1 MKIKHLIILS
11 AAVVALFSLSDAA
24 QAGGPSGPGG
34 RGGLCSNATLK
45 GPYGFTGHGEILG
58 LIGPDNQVHPYAS
71 TSILDD
77 VALVT
82 FDGAGGFT
90 RTDFG
95 VIGGLPKG
103 GLTTFNPN
111 QSGTYTVN
119 SDCTGTMK
127 IVYTAGGAVPAGVE
141 TDLNI
146 VVAADG
152 TLIESV
158 VYRAVTV
165 SGKSGDG
172 TVTCP
177 QYCEQGVQESFEG
190 KKIVVYGFR

>member
-1 MKIKHLIILS
+1 MKIRHSSIVPAI
-11 AAVVALFSLSDAA
+11 AAALFSLSGAA
-24 QAGGPSGPGG
+24 QAGGH
-34 RGGLCSNATLK
+34 CSNETLR
-45 GPYGFTGHGEILG
+45 GSFGFIGHGQILG
-58 LIGPDNQVHPYAS
+58 LIGGDGKLHAFAAP
-71 TSILDD
+71 SILDD

-82 FDGAGGFT
+82 FDGVGHFS

-103 GLTTFNPN
+103 GQTTFNPS
-111 QSGTYTVN
+111 QMGAYTVN

-127 IVYTAGGAVPAGVE
+127 IIYTAGGAVPAGVE

-165 SGKSGDG
+165 SGESADG
-172 TVTCP
+172 KVVCP
-177 QYCEQGVQESFEG
+177 PNCEQGVQESFEG
-190 KKIVVYGFR
+190 KKVVVYGFRQSSDR